1 MKNSDKN
8 QKRKVLIERY
18 NRFYDYLNK
27 GMFDE
32 SRMYTIGDCLN
43 KIECQ
48 ILAIK

>member
-1 MKNSDKN
+1 MKSSDKN

-27 GMFDE
+27 GMFNE
-32 SRMYTIGDCLN
+32 SRLHTIGDCLN
-43 KIECQ
+43 KIEYQ